1 MRRASI
7 HHPHGIDFTRTKSR
21 IIAIAL
27 LFLATCPSDQA
38 FAQQQGSTSLREQL
52 VGAWTLTELSAV
64 TWDEDDRNPFGSA
77 PTGRM
82 IFDRDGNVTCV
93 IIGAARPRFALG
105 ERLSGTAEENRSV
118 VQSTQAFYGTYS
130 VDEDNKTVAFHVERS
145 LFPIGMVRF
154 KCQSLQSTA
163 TGWIRAKQGRAR
175 VGATRYWQR
184 IVEGRLRPER
194 VSGRRNVR

>member
-27 LFLATCPSDQA
+27 LFLATSPSDQA

-64 TWDEDDRNPFGSA
+64 TWDEDDRNPFGPA

-82 IFDRDGNVTCV
+82 IFDRNGNVTCV
-93 IIGAARPRFALG
+93 IIGAARPSFALG

-145 LFPIGMVRF
+145 LFPNWDGTFQLSLMTINGNRLD
-154 KCQSLQSTA
+154 QSKAGPRSSWGYA
-163 TGWIRAKQGRAR
+163 
-175 VGATRYWQR
+175 VWQR
-184 IVEGRLRPER
+184 IVEGKLAQKE
-194 VSGRRNVR
+194 